1 MGCFLKAALSRIK
14 WSDNFMKI
22 EEIPFGMILFGAL
35 AIVLGIGCLRNY
47 YTDQKRG
54 YEIIYGRVVQLK
66 RRAGRKAGSKFS
78 TIGYTP
84 VFEYEYRGKI
94 YQKEHRV
101 ESSKYGKGMKIEPAS
116 KYKEGDIVELR
127 VYVDEPEYALAN
139 DEKNIKMPLYVG
151 IPITLVGMA
160 VLVIAVLIG
169 MGWL

>member
-1 MGCFLKAALSRIK
+1 MDIPL
-14 WSDNFMKI
+14 
-22 EEIPFGMILFGAL
+22 EILLFGILVIA
-35 AIVLGIGCLRNY
+35 LGIGCLRNY
-47 YTDQKRG
+47 YTDQRRE
-54 YEIIYGRVVQLK
+54 YEIVYGKVIRLEW
-66 RRAGRKAGSKFS
+66 RAGRKAGSKIS
-78 TIGYTP
+78 TVGYTP
-84 VFEYEYRGKI
+84 VFEYEYRGQV

-139 DEKNIKMPLYVG
+139 DEKNIKMPLYLGV
-151 IPITLVGMA
+151 PITLVGIA

>member
-1 MGCFLKAALSRIK
+1 MELQ
-14 WSDNFMKI
+14 
-22 EEIPFGMILFGAL
+22 FGMLLFGIL
-35 AIVLGIGCLRNY
+35 AIVLGIGFLRIY
-47 YTDQKRG
+47 VTDQKRE
-54 YEIIYGRVVQLK
+54 YEIVYGKVIRLE
-66 RRAGRKAGSKFS
+66 RRAGQKGRSKIS

-127 VYVDEPEYALAN
+127 VYVDKPEYALAN

-151 IPITLVGMA
+151 VPITFVGIA

-169 MGWL
+169 MGRL